1 MWTNCKRLMNNIN
14 TNTIICAVYK
24 SHYEALNIP
33 RTATH
38 KEIKDA
44 YYRLSMIYHPDKN
57 KGSKEAANIFRDI
70 TSAYEVLGNVR
81 QRGLYDRG
89 ANPIQK
95 NSQYTSRQPFE
106 TMNTKT
112 DLYKTN
118 AHSRD
123 YNFNEWSRTHYTN
136 VYERQFSDREKILH
150 KKFNEEY
157 VMRHNTYIV
166 LTVMVSVI
174 MFILVTMFEY
184 VKELLIARLK
194 INTAS
199 KKIAKND

>member
-1 MWTNCKRLMNNIN
+1 MWTNCKRLLNNIN
-14 TNTIICAVYK
+14 TNTVICTVCK

-81 QRGLYDRG
+81 LRGLYDKG
-89 ANPIQK
+89 ASPVQK
-95 NSQYTSRQPFE
+95 NSQYTSKQPFE

-118 AHSRD
+118 VHSRD
-123 YNFNEWSRTHYTN
+123 YNFNEWSKIHYTN
-136 VYERQFSDREKILH
+136 VYERQSNDREKLLH
-150 KKFNEEY
+150 KRFNEEY
-157 VMRHNTYIV
+157 VNRHNTYII
-166 LTVMVSVI
+166 LTFMVSI
-174 MFILVTMFEY
+174 SIFILLAMFER
-184 VKELLIARLK
+184 VKELLIAHQK